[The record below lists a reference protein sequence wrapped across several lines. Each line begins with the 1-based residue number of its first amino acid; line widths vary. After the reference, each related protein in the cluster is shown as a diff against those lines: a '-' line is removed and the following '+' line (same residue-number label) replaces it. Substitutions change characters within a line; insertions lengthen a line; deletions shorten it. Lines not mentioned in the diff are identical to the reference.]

1 MTDNIKPK
9 HYRKGEIDL
18 YEAFSQIFPHNEY
31 RAGMQMIAMRYM
43 FRDKIDRVEDLK
55 KAIYSLERLKEKEIE
70 YKEAQEKEKALEN
83 ELANLGEA
91 LRGLTTSE
99 NIHKLNNQDY
109 ASVLMSLL
117 SRGFEYV
124 ARDSDGELA
133 VYDVKPVK
141 FNTRWSDDL
150 GDWIEP
156 LNNDYFPEVKWSD
169 KEPTKVADLWEI
181 YSKVDG
187 STNLEIKAAG
197 EYSNWTYLDH
207 TDLLKELLNDDHL
220 YLTRDR
226 DGVLYA
232 SDGEPYKVKDLGFW
246 DVHIIFDREPIQNDN
261 FPEVKWSDDEPT
273 KIADLLDIYGNGG
286 ENGDLED

>member
-1 MTDNIKPK
+1 MTDNIKPE

-43 FRDKIDRVEDLK
+43 FRDKIDRVEDIS

-99 NIHKLNNQDY
+99 NIHKLNNQEY
-109 ASVLMSLL
+109 ASILMSLL
-117 SRGFEYV
+117 NRGFEYV

-141 FNTRWSDDL
+141 FDTQWSDDL

-207 TDLLKELLNDDHL
+207 TDLLKQLLRDGYL

-226 DGVLYA
+226 NGVLYV
-232 SDGEPYKVKDLGFW
+232 SDGEPYKVVDLGFW
-246 DVHIIFDREPIQNDN
+246 DVKIIFDREPIQNDN
-261 FPEVKWSDDEPT
+261 FPEVKWTDEEPT
-273 KIADLLDIYGNGG
+273 MISKLLASYENGG